1 MDRDQKFFDM
11 YSLVIGALAIAALG
25 IFVLAMKISDRT
37 QEVYKRDGAE
47 YQAAVAERIRP
58 VGEVYLPGEEAAA
71 AAPTAET
78 VSEPEPVAAA
88 LSGPQVYN
96 SACLAC
102 HEQNVAAHWKDSLHM
117 LNNLSC
123 VTCHDVH
130 TGGDKV
136 LFPAQQANVC
146 TVCHKTQKKGI
157 HGMEDLA
164 GKRVGIIKD
173 TFIWDVIPGK
183 YLGPI
188 LAK

>member
-11 YSLVIGALAIAALG
+11 YSLVIGVLAIAALG

-102 HEQNVAAHWKDSLHM
+102 HGAGIGGAPVLGNAEVWAPRIAQGLDVLKEHAIKGYQGSAGYMPAKGGRTDLSDEEVANAVDYMVSE
-117 LNNLSC
+117 S
-123 VTCHDVH
+123 
-130 TGGDKV
+130 
-136 LFPAQQANVC
+136 Q
-146 TVCHKTQKKGI
+146 
-157 HGMEDLA
+157 
-164 GKRVGIIKD
+164 
-173 TFIWDVIPGK
+173 
-183 YLGPI
+183 
-188 LAK
+188 